1 MKKKILAISLVL
13 AIALS
18 ALGVGYALWSDTLT
32 INGTVNTGSV
42 GIEWSPVTIRSD
54 ETKPI
59 SVMDAWV
66 SADGKVLNICITD
79 AYPCVTYEIVTDI
92 HCTGSVP
99 VHLTGINLNTPASAD
114 VVTVT
119 PVAGT
124 QLHYCDSVIVTIT
137 IHFDN
142 TLEQNS
148 QVLITGDVMG
158 HQYNEQP

>member
-42 GIEWSPVTIRSD
+42 GIEWSPASITSD
-54 ETKPI
+54 ETKDVSI
-59 SVMDAWV
+59 MDAYV
-66 SADGKVLNICITD
+66 DGDVLVINITD
-79 AYPCVTYEIVTDI
+79 AYPCVTYTVVADI

-99 VHLTGINLNTPASAD
+99 VHLQGIQLSGPASAD
-114 VVTVT
+114 VLTVT
-119 PVAGT
+119 DVTGL
-124 QLHYCDSVIVTIT
+124 QLHYCQSVDVIIT

-148 QVLITGDVMG
+148 QVCITGTVDAL
-158 HQYNEQP
+158 QYNESPV